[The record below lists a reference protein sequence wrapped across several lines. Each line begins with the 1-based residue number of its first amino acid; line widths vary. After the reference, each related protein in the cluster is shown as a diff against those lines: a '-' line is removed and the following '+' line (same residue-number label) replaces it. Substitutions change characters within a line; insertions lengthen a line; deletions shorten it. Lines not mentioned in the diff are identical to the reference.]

1 MLSRRSA
8 PAPFGRLPVSH
19 GAASGARSRFRCE
32 ADRRLTGRSSFGAKI
47 ARISIHREVSMA
59 ASLSPQDV
67 ARLLAEPSADVRAEL
82 AGKVSADLSANGL
95 TPAEVKLALDIV
107 RILARDVEETVRA
120 SLSRGLRHSPHLPRD
135 VARRLA
141 QDVEYV
147 ALPVLAD
154 SLVLTDEDL
163 IEIVRL
169 GSSLKQEAVASRSNL
184 TETVSDALITH
195 GEEPAVVVLMANNT
209 AAIAE
214 TAFHRAATRFAASD
228 DVKKAMVLR
237 ETLPITVA
245 ERMVTMVSKALQN
258 HLVKVHALAPATAA
272 NIVLTS
278 REHAI
283 IRLSLGAS
291 DEDLRHMITQM
302 HRNGRLTPSLILRAL
317 CTGDIAFF
325 EAAMAVRSDV
335 PLDNAQIL
343 IHETSRRGLAGLY
356 KKAAMP
362 DALFVAVRAAVD
374 MVDETRFDGEPR
386 DLERF
391 RAKVISRVLTL
402 VETVDAADADYL
414 LDKLGDVLVHAPSE
428 DGSGRVL
435 APVR

>member
-1 MLSRRSA
+1 
-8 PAPFGRLPVSH
+8 
-19 GAASGARSRFRCE
+19 
-32 ADRRLTGRSSFGAKI
+32 
-47 ARISIHREVSMA
+47 MA

-67 ARLLAEPSADVRAEL
+67 DRLLAELSADVRAEL

-120 SLSRGLRHSPHLPRD
+120 SLARGLRHSPHLPRD

-141 QDVEYV
+141 ADVEYV

-163 IEIVRL
+163 IEIVLL
-169 GSSLKQEAVASRSNL
+169 GSSLKQEAVASRPNL

-195 GEEPAVVVLMANNT
+195 GQEPAVVVLMANNS

-214 TAFHRAATRFAASD
+214 TAFHRAATRFAHSD

-343 IHETSRRGLAGLY
+343 IHETSRRGLAALY

-374 MVDETRFDGEPR
+374 IVDETRFDGEPR

-391 RAKVISRVLTL
+391 RSRVITRVLTL

-414 LDKLGDVLVHAPSE
+414 LDKLGDVLVHAPAE
-428 DGSGRVL
+428 DGSGGAL
-435 APVR
+435 APVL